1 MILFNCKINYE
12 RNKEF
17 MKKISKKEWGIL
29 GISLGSVLII
39 VALLTMVGIG
49 SGDTYAAAVVKDCP
63 AGQYFYYDGS
73 GSDGVCKD
81 CPAGFYCPG
90 GRAGKKK
97 CPANAT
103 CTPSTFKCNTGY
115 KPNEADTGCDADPS
129 FVTACVAGQYYGGSY
144 GSCKDCPA
152 GFYCPGGLY
161 SASTGDGKI
170 KCPANATCTSSTF
183 DCNIGYKPNTAHT
196 ACNPETGADYTK
208 CPAGQYYGGSYGICE
223 DCPPDHYCP
232 GGAFSNSTGNGKIKC
247 PANATCTS
255 STFDCNIGYKPNTAH
270 TACNPETG
278 ADYTKCPAG
287 QYYGGS
293 YGICE
298 DCPPDH
304 YCPGGAFSNSTGN
317 GKIKCPANA
326 TCTSSTF
333 DCNRGYEE
341 NPSKTACVARGGGN
355 SGGTAGVN
363 GSDGNTSTSSN
374 SSSNNSGNNFSSS
387 NANANPSTGTKS
399 PLVIALIGMIS
410 AVLGTFTYFKGK
422 KEQNNEI

>member
-103 CTPSTFKCNTGY
+103 CTPRTFKCNTGY
-115 KPNEADTGCDADPS
+115 KLNEAYTGCDADPS

-161 SASTGDGKI
+161 SASTG
-170 KCPANATCTSSTF
+170 
-183 DCNIGYKPNTAHT
+183 
-196 ACNPETGADYTK
+196 
-208 CPAGQYYGGSYGICE
+208 
-223 DCPPDHYCP
+223 
-232 GGAFSNSTGNGKIKC
+232 NGKIKC

-270 TACNPETG
+270 TECHPPTET
-278 ADYTKCPAG
+278 DFTKCPAG

-293 YGICE
+293 YGSCK

-304 YCPGGAFSNSTGN
+304 YCPGGEFNSFTRT
-317 GKIKCPANA
+317 GKIECPANA

-333 DCNRGYEE
+333 ECNRGYKE

>member
-1 MILFNCKINYE
+1 
-12 RNKEF
+12 

-144 GSCKDCPA
+144 GSCKDCP
-152 GFYCPGGLY
+152 
-161 SASTGDGKI
+161 
-170 KCPANATCTSSTF
+170 
-183 DCNIGYKPNTAHT
+183 
-196 ACNPETGADYTK
+196 
-208 CPAGQYYGGSYGICE
+208 
-223 DCPPDHYCP
+223 PDHYCP
-232 GGAFSNSTGNGKIKC
+232 GGEFNSFTRTGKI
-247 PANATCTS
+247 
-255 STFDCNIGYKPNTAH
+255 
-270 TACNPETG
+270 E
-278 ADYTKCPAG
+278 
-287 QYYGGS
+287 
-293 YGICE
+293 
-298 DCPPDH
+298 
-304 YCPGGAFSNSTGN
+304 
-317 GKIKCPANA
+317 CPANA